1 MKKYIC
7 VNDFQGGSFGMYRTY
22 TAEEWGEQA
31 MEWSDS
37 DGSEYPEQWLLEN
50 FRNEEELINSISEI
64 WEIQLEELSADNVE
78 VVEYLLEELE
88 NIKKY
93 DLEFYEHQKE
103 WIKETAR
110 EIGLIKE
117 DI

>member
-31 MEWSDS
+31 MEWADSDS
-37 DGSEYPEQWLLEN
+37 SEYPEQWLLEN

-64 WEIQLEELSADNVE
+64 WEIQIEELSADNSE
-78 VVEYLLEELE
+78 VIEYLSNELKDIKN
-88 NIKKY
+88 NI
-93 DLEFYEHQKE
+93 LSFYPHEKE
-103 WIKETAR
+103 WVEKTAL
-110 EIGLIKE
+110 EIGLIRGVK
-117 DI
+117 